1 MNSLIMTFA
10 VLLVA
15 LAIFTLWLNTR
26 SDKKWLKEL

>member
-26 SDKKWLKEL
+26 SGKKWLKEL